1 MRRILHVDLD
11 AFFCSVEELLNPEL
25 KGLPFAVGGSPE
37 GRGVISSASYAAR
50 AYGVHS
56 AMPTALALRT
66 CPGLTVVSSHY
77 SRYSEYSRQV
87 MAILHD
93 SAPIVEQLSIDE
105 AFLDASDDRRS
116 GEEIASVIKQ
126 RICDEVHLPT
136 SWGIAT
142 SKLVAKIA
150 TEVGK
155 PDGIITVSPGG
166 EAAFLA
172 TLPVRML
179 WGVGP
184 KTCARLE
191 EEGVRTIGDLA
202 EMSADRLGVL
212 FGSHGL
218 ELASRAVGKD
228 EREVVSRRTPKSL
241 SSERTFSRDQSDGK
255 VIRQTLMSLSEDV
268 GRRLRQQSLAA
279 KTIRLKIRWP
289 DFRTQSRQIA
299 LEHATHVDSEIFEA
313 AIALLSKVWKKGQP
327 LRLLGVGTG
336 DLCEPIRQLDMFD
349 ERWQQDERL
358 LEALDAIRA
367 RYGHSAVHRGMKSA
381 YRTDGQD
388 REF

>member
-11 AFFCSVEELLNPEL
+11 AFFCSVEELLKPEL
-25 KGLPFAVGGSPE
+25 RGLPFAVGGSPE
-37 GRGVISSASYAAR
+37 GRGVITSASYAAR

-56 AMPTALALRT
+56 AMPTAMALRT
-66 CPGLTVVSSHY
+66 CPGLIVVSSDHG
-77 SRYSEYSRQV
+77 RYSEYSRRV

-105 AFLDASDDRRS
+105 AFLDASDDKRS
-116 GEEIASVIKQ
+116 GEEIAAAIKQ
-126 RICDEVHLPT
+126 RIREEVQLPT
-136 SWGIAT
+136 SWGIAS

-155 PDGIITVSPGG
+155 PDGIITVPPGG

-191 EEGVRTIGDLA
+191 VEGVRTIGELA
-202 EMSADRLGVL
+202 GMSADRLIAL

-218 ELASRAVGKD
+218 ELASKAMGKD
-228 EREVVSRRTPKSL
+228 EREVVSRRSPKSL

-279 KTIRLKIRWP
+279 KTIRLKVRWP
-289 DFRTQSRQIA
+289 DFQTQSRQSS
-299 LEHATHVDSEIFEA
+299 LEHATHVDSEIFQA
-313 AIALLSKVWKKGQP
+313 AIVLLGKVWKEGQP
-327 LRLLGVGTG
+327 LRLLGVGAA

-349 ERWQQDERL
+349 KTWQQDERL

-367 RYGHSAVHRGMKSA
+367 RYGHSAVQRGMKPSR
-381 YRTDGQD
+381 RTEEPDG
-388 REF
+388 EF